1 MMNYLLAEADN
12 LGRRGDVPVRITSV
26 QQVRDGGDL
35 GIREMLDRYMV
46 VGCLLAAQEK
56 PPMVNR

>member
-1 MMNYLLAEADN
+1 M
-12 LGRRGDVPVRITSV
+12 PVRITTV
-26 QQVRDGGDL
+26 QQVRDGGEL